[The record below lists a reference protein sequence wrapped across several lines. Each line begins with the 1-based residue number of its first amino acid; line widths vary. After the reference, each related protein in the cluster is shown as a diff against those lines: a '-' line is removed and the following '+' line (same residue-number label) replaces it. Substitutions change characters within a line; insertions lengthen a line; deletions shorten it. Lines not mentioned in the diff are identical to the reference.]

1 MNANAPMLNENV
13 RIPLHEL
20 QADVDYL
27 LGRVVA
33 DGSCVPMIAKSIKDK
48 LAQIEAGILDR
59 PSPDSKL
66 EAYRKAL
73 ESIEKWFGEFPDTE
87 SKWPDG
93 SPMSYGALFG
103 TNGERDFMR
112 EVARKALAVGG

>member
-1 MNANAPMLNENV
+1 MTLKPGGATERPWFAINGGVDIVDRSGAMVAAVWAPGEDRGGVNAQANAAL
-13 RIPLHEL
+13 I
-20 QADVDYL
+20 
-27 LGRVVA
+27 
-33 DGSCVPMIAKSIKDK
+33 
-48 LAQIEAGILDR
+48 LAAVKTYDA
-59 PSPDSKL
+59 SDS

-73 ESIEKWFGEFPDTE
+73 EIIEKWFGEFPDTE

-112 EVARKALAVGG
+112 EVARKALAAGG